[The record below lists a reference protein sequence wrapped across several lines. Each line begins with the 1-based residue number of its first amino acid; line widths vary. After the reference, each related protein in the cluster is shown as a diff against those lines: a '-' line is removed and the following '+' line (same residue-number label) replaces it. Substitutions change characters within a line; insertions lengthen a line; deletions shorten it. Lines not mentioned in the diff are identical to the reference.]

1 MGSDDQTTLVIDPAS
16 LGVVEQLVQPKAEPL
31 EVVEIE
37 NSQLL
42 EQVATTSIISQEE
55 LGILGDSAASSV
67 AVQEGLPADGVG
79 LQLSAE
85 QLMNLTTGD
94 YLQIN
99 GEMYKVEVS
108 TESNPDG
115 SQGQQIISFEPA
127 PAEVLPDQLEQPE
140 VSLETTELS

>member
-1 MGSDDQTTLVIDPAS
+1 M
-16 LGVVEQLVQPKAEPL
+16 
-31 EVVEIE
+31 
-37 NSQLL
+37 
-42 EQVATTSIISQEE
+42 
-55 LGILGDSAASSV
+55 GDSAASSV